1 MVLQPTPG
9 MRLVSSLAGR
19 VAHPRLPSGSVR
31 IGGFGGVAGLVKYL
45 HTHEVAGVIDATHP
59 FASGMSHNAACAAQQ
74 AGVPLLALWR
84 PGYTEQAG
92 DRWVYVGSV
101 AEAATAAASLGKKVL
116 VTTGRS
122 HLTHYTTSAATC
134 LIRLVDAP
142 SAPVPSPHQVVLD
155 RGPYTVD
162 GERDVMQ
169 RNGIDVL
176 TTKDS
181 GGAMTS
187 AKLDAAR
194 ELGLPVVM
202 VRRPQPV
209 APTVVS
215 SIDEATQWVTRLIG

>member
-1 MVLQPTPG
+1 MVLQRTPE

-31 IGGFGGVAGLVKYL
+31 IGGFGGVAGLVEYL
-45 HTHEVAGVIDATHP
+45 RAHEVEGIIDATHP
-59 FASGMSHNAACAAQQ
+59 FASGMSHNAACAAKQ
-74 AGVPLLALWR
+74 AGVPLVALWR

-92 DRWVYVGSV
+92 DRWVYVETV
-101 AEAATAAASLGKKVL
+101 AEAAAKAAALGKRVL

-122 HLTHYTTSAATC
+122 QLTHYTTSSATC
-134 LIRLVDAP
+134 FIRLVDAP
-142 SAPVPSPHQVVLD
+142 SSRVPAPHQVLLD

-162 GERDVMQ
+162 SERNILQ
-169 RNGIDVL
+169 GNGIDVL

-181 GGAMTS
+181 GGLMTS

-202 VRRPQPV
+202 VRRPDPE
-209 APTVVS
+209 ASTVVS
-215 SIDEATQWVTRLIG
+215 TVEDAARWVTSLIR